1 MTAGGGSGTGGSSGP
16 GSAGPGGAGPGGAG
30 PGGSAGPGKSATER
44 RLAMLR
50 GGQLPQAHNAR
61 TIAAL
66 ASNPGC
72 ARRAVLDAAATRK
85 QELAAHAGFPSPYG
99 ESPFARNR
107 GIAFERRLTDEP
119 DKELLTLLREALNLD
134 IAEAGY
140 TDLNGVGAS
149 RDLAVRHAYT
159 RQRLTAAPE
168 QRGTMF
174 DHPLLCFRV
183 GGRHAYL
190 EPDLIAFR
198 HDGTF
203 HVVEIKSFAVI
214 DGQADGAKVAAA
226 AIQSAVYVLA
236 LRDLV
241 GDQATVAH
249 QTVLIAPKDFSF
261 RPAAATLDVRKQI
274 GALERQLS
282 RMDSIDRLL
291 AQVPDGVSFSLDR
304 DDRGVPRR
312 HPDDLLRDLRLVPA
326 NYAPEC
332 LATCE
337 MCYLCRDEASGTT
350 GALGRSVREEAGG
363 LESVARVLRVAYEK
377 DPVPVP
383 EDIAE
388 AAVTLRRAVSL
399 RRTALGYPT

>member
-1 MTAGGGSGTGGSSGP
+1 MTAGSGTGG
-16 GSAGPGGAGPGGAG
+16 GAGQGGTA
-30 PGGSAGPGKSATER
+30 ATER

-85 QELAAHAGFPSPYG
+85 HELAAHAGFPSPFG
-99 ESPFARNR
+99 ESPFTRNR
-107 GIAFERRLTDEP
+107 DVAFERSLKDEP
-119 DKELLTLLREALNLD
+119 DKELLTLLRETLDLD

-140 TDLNGVGAS
+140 TDLNAPGWNAAGAS
-149 RDLAVRHAYT
+149 RDLAARHVHT
-159 RQRLTAAPE
+159 RQQLTAPAR

-174 DHPLLCFRV
+174 DHPLLTFRV
-183 GGRHAYL
+183 GGRQAYL

-203 HVVEIKSFAVI
+203 HVVEIKSFAVV
-214 DGQADGAKVAAA
+214 DGQADGAKVGAA

-241 GDQATVAH
+241 GDRATVAH
-249 QTVLIAPKDFSF
+249 ETVLIAPRDFSF
-261 RPAAATLDVRKQI
+261 TPAAATIDVRKQI
-274 GALERQLS
+274 GALQRQLS
-282 RMDSIDRLL
+282 RMDSIDGLL
-291 AQVPDGVSFSLDR
+291 AQVPEGISFSLDR
-304 DDRGVPRR
+304 DERGVARR
-312 HPDDLLRDLRLVPA
+312 HPDDLLRDLRLVEA

-337 MCYLCRDEASGTT
+337 MCYLCRDEATGTT

-363 LESVARVLRVAYEK
+363 IESAARVLSVAYEK

-388 AAVTLRRAVSL
+388 AAAILRRAAAL
-399 RRTALGYPT
+399 RRAALGGLG

>member
-1 MTAGGGSGTGGSSGP
+1 MTAGGP
-16 GSAGPGGAGPGGAG
+16 GQGDAA
-30 PGGSAGPGKSATER
+30 ATER
-44 RLAMLR
+44 RLVMLR

-85 QELAAHAGFPSPYG
+85 HELAAYAGFPSPFG
-99 ESPFARNR
+99 ESPFARR
-107 GIAFERRLTDEP
+107 RDVAFERRLKDEP
-119 DKELLTLLREALNLD
+119 DKELLTLLREALDLD
-134 IAEAGY
+134 ITEAAY
-140 TDLNGVGAS
+140 TDLNAPGWSLAGAA
-149 RDLAVRHAYT
+149 RDPAARHAHT
-159 RQRLTAAPE
+159 RQQLTAASR

-174 DHPLLCFRV
+174 DHPLLRFRV

-241 GDQATVAH
+241 GDLATVAH
-249 QTVLIAPKDFSF
+249 ETVLIAPRDFSLA
-261 RPAAATLDVRKQI
+261 PAAATIDVRKQI
-274 GALERQLS
+274 GALQRQLS

-291 AQVPDGVSFSLDR
+291 AQVPEGTSFSLDR
-304 DDRGVPRR
+304 DERGVPRR
-312 HPDDLLRDLRLVPA
+312 HPDDLLRDLRQVQA

-350 GALGRSVREEAGG
+350 GALGRSVREEVGG
-363 LESVARVLRVAYEK
+363 IESVARVLSVAYEK
-377 DPVPVP
+377 DPVPAP
-383 EDIAE
+383 DDIAE
-388 AAVTLRRAVSL
+388 AAAILRRAATLRRA
-399 RRTALGYPT
+399 ALGDLG

>member
-1 MTAGGGSGTGGSSGP
+1 VSGREDGGVPDGGER
-16 GSAGPGGAGPGGAG
+16 A
-30 PGGSAGPGKSATER
+30 ER
-44 RLAMLR
+44 RLARLR

-72 ARRAVLDAAATRK
+72 ARRAVLDAAATKK

-107 GIAFERRLTDEP
+107 GIAFERSLKDEP
-119 DKELLTLLREALNLD
+119 DKELLSLLREALDLD

-140 TDLNGVGAS
+140 TDLNAPGWNAPGGN
-149 RDLAVRHAYT
+149 RDPAVRHAYT
-159 RQRLTAAPE
+159 RQQLTAAPE
-168 QRGTMF
+168 QRGTLF
-174 DHPLLCFRV
+174 DHPLLRFKV
-183 GGRHAYL
+183 GGRYAYL

-241 GDQATVAH
+241 GDQAAVAH
-249 QTVLIAPKDFSF
+249 ETVLIAPRDFSF
-261 RPAAATLDVRKQI
+261 TPAAATLDVRKQI
-274 GALERQLS
+274 GALRRQLS
-282 RMDSIDRLL
+282 RMDSIDTLL
-291 AQVPDGVSFSLDR
+291 AQVPEGVSFSLER
-304 DDRGVPRR
+304 DERGIPRR
-312 HPDDLLRDLRLVPA
+312 HPDDLLRDLRQVEA

-337 MCYLCRDEASGTT
+337 MCYLCREEASGTT
-350 GALGRSVREEAGG
+350 GALGRAVREEAGG
-363 LESVARVLRVAYEK
+363 IESVSRVLSVAYEK

-388 AAVTLRRAVSL
+388 AAAILRRAASL
-399 RRTALGYPT
+399 RRATLGFPS

>member
-1 MTAGGGSGTGGSSGP
+1 MTARGDGSGTGSGTGS
-16 GSAGPGGAGPGGAG
+16 GAGPGN
-30 PGGSAGPGKSATER
+30 SAGTER
-44 RLAMLR
+44 RLEMLR

-107 GIAFERRLTDEP
+107 GIAFERRLKDEP
-119 DKELLTLLREALNLD
+119 DKELLTLLREVLDLD

-140 TDLNGVGAS
+140 TDLNAPGWNAVGAS
-149 RDLAVRHAYT
+149 RDPAVRHAHT
-159 RQRLTAAPE
+159 RQQLTAAP
-168 QRGTMF
+168 QRRGTMF
-174 DHPLLCFRV
+174 DHPLLRFRV

-241 GDQATVAH
+241 GEHATVAD
-249 QTVLIAPKDFSF
+249 QTVLIAPKDFSLL
-261 RPAAATLDVRKQI
+261 PAAATLDVRKQI

-291 AQVPDGVSFSLDR
+291 AQVPDDVSFSLDR
-304 DDRGVPRR
+304 DERGVPHR
-312 HPDDLLRDLRLVPA
+312 HPDDLLRDLRLVAA

-350 GALGRSVREEAGG
+350 GALGRAVREEAGG
-363 LESVARVLRVAYEK
+363 IESVARVLRVAYEK

-388 AAVTLRRAVSL
+388 AAMTLRRAASL
-399 RRTALGYPT
+399 RRTALGGLG

>member
-1 MTAGGGSGTGGSSGP
+1 
-16 GSAGPGGAGPGGAG
+16 
-30 PGGSAGPGKSATER
+30 
-44 RLAMLR
+44 
-50 GGQLPQAHNAR
+50 
-61 TIAAL
+61 
-66 ASNPGC
+66 
-72 ARRAVLDAAATRK
+72 
-85 QELAAHAGFPSPYG
+85 
-99 ESPFARNR
+99 
-107 GIAFERRLTDEP
+107 
-119 DKELLTLLREALNLD
+119 
-134 IAEAGY
+134 
-140 TDLNGVGAS
+140 
-149 RDLAVRHAYT
+149 
-159 RQRLTAAPE
+159 
-168 QRGTMF
+168 MF
-174 DHPLLCFRV
+174 DHPLLRFRV

-241 GDQATVAH
+241 GDRADVAH
-249 QTVLIAPKDFSF
+249 QTVLIAPRDFSLQ
-261 RPAAATLDVRKQI
+261 PSAATLDVRKQI
-274 GALERQLS
+274 GTLERQLS

-291 AQVPDGVSFSLDR
+291 AQVPEDVSFSLDR
-304 DDRGVPRR
+304 DERGVPRR
-312 HPDDLLRDLRLVPA
+312 HPDDLLRDLRLVGA

-350 GALGRSVREEAGG
+350 GALGRSVREEVGG
-363 LESVARVLRVAYEK
+363 IESVARVLSVAYEK

-388 AAVTLRRAVSL
+388 AAAILRRAATLRRA
-399 RRTALGYPT
+399 ALGGLG

>member
-1 MTAGGGSGTGGSSGP
+1 
-16 GSAGPGGAGPGGAG
+16 
-30 PGGSAGPGKSATER
+30 
-44 RLAMLR
+44 
-50 GGQLPQAHNAR
+50 
-61 TIAAL
+61 
-66 ASNPGC
+66 
-72 ARRAVLDAAATRK
+72 VLDAAATRK

-107 GIAFERRLTDEP
+107 GIAFERHLKDEP
-119 DKELLTLLREALNLD
+119 DKELLTLLREALDLD

-140 TDLNGVGAS
+140 TDLNAPGWNAVGGS
-149 RDLAVRHAYT
+149 RDQAVRHAYT
-159 RQRLTAAPE
+159 RQQLTAAPE

-174 DHPLLCFRV
+174 DHPLLRFRV

-203 HVVEIKSFAVI
+203 HVVEIKSFAMI

-241 GDQATVAH
+241 GDRADVAH
-249 QTVLIAPKDFSF
+249 QTVLIAPRDFSF
-261 RPAAATLDVRKQI
+261 LPAAATLDVRKQI
-274 GALERQLS
+274 GTLERQLS

-291 AQVPDGVSFSLDR
+291 AQVPPGVSFSLDR
-304 DDRGVPRR
+304 DERGVPRR
-312 HPDDLLRDLRLVPA
+312 HPDDLLRDLRLVAA

-337 MCYLCRDEASGTT
+337 MCYLCRDEATGTT

-363 LESVARVLRVAYEK
+363 IESVARVLSVAYEK

-388 AAVTLRRAVSL
+388 AAVILRRAATLRRSMSERMGYQSAL
-399 RRTALGYPT
+399 ERAGNTALGGTT